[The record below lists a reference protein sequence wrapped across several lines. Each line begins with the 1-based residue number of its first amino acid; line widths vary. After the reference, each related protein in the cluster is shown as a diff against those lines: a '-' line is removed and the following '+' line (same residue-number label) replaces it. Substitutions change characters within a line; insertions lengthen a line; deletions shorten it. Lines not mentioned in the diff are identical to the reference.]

1 MNKPLLIGVSA
12 NREFA
17 DFPHSTG
24 LDRTYINS
32 AYINALYRVGTI
44 PVIIPILEDK
54 DALACIVDQL
64 DGVVLSG
71 GSDVSPLRYG
81 QQPIPQCGA
90 IDPLVDAFNL
100 ALVETTLQRNK
111 PLFGICR
118 GMQIINV
125 ALGGTLIQDTT
136 SQITHSIKHDQ
147 QTIPYAPTHEITIEP
162 TGFLYPV
169 YGSTTFVNSLH
180 HQSLDRLGNGLFIA
194 AKSSDGVIE
203 AMQSQTQSIYAVQW
217 HPELMADHDDPNG
230 LKFFKWMV
238 DTIQM
243 HG

>member
-1 MNKPLLIGVSA
+1 MNETLLIGVSA
-12 NREFA
+12 NREFV

-32 AYINALYRVGTI
+32 AYIHAIHKAGAI

-54 DALACIVDQL
+54 DALMSIIDQL

-100 ALVETTLQRNK
+100 ALVETTLELDK

-125 ALGGTLIQDTT
+125 ALGGTLVQDTT
-136 SQITHSIKHDQ
+136 SQIPHSIKHDQ
-147 QTIPYAPTHEITIEP
+147 HTIPYVPSHDITIEP
-162 TGFLYPV
+162 HSFLYPL
-169 YGSTTFVNSLH
+169 YGSTTSVNSLH
-180 HQSLDRLGNGLFIA
+180 HQSLSRLGQGLFIA
-194 AKSSDGVIE
+194 AKANDGVIE
-203 AMQSQTQSIYAVQW
+203 AIQSHNRSIYAVQW

-230 LKFFKWMV
+230 VLFFSWMV
-238 DTIQM
+238 ETIKK